1 VTRHLVDDGAFAR
14 LPECTDL
21 ANALRDFHE
30 ILTALEREGQAA
42 GMTRGWAAVTVGR
55 SDLGSFLTTVG
66 PAAKDAAMLAM
77 LALDHCVV
85 WDDDSSLFVDPSV
98 LIDGVPYE
106 SYAVARCVELAG
118 RHSRVVA
125 CITVGGSIGAGL
137 HGAGPVDGD
146 VTEVCFLVTVT
157 DRPIA
162 ARHRIRVE
170 VRREAEFFALTEE
183 AFPALRFA
191 DGVTFKK
198 FEGTFLDLRD
208 EVLRHLS
215 ALNDRFSATYG
226 TEQGDLR
233 RVSALLGIDMSPEG
247 GTRSSERLMSHRD
260 AHLDGCV
267 YRCEI
272 HTKIEPHRN
281 RIHFYP
287 GDEHTGGHIVI
298 GHFVRHLA
306 T

>member
-1 VTRHLVDDGAFAR
+1 VTRHLVDDGAFAS
-14 LPECTDL
+14 LPGCTDL
-21 ANALRDFHE
+21 AGALRDFHE
-30 ILTALEREGQAA
+30 ILTALEREGQPA
-42 GMTRGWAAVTVGR
+42 GMTRGWAAVTVGS
-55 SDLGSFLTTVG
+55 SDLGSFLMAVG
-66 PAAKDAAMLAM
+66 PDSKDAAMLAM

-85 WDDDSSLFVDPSV
+85 WDDDPSLFVDPSV
-98 LIDGVPYE
+98 MIDGIPYE
-106 SYAVARCVELAG
+106 SYAVARCVEQAG
-118 RHSRVVA
+118 QHSRVVA
-125 CITVGGSIGAGL
+125 CITVGETVGAGL
-137 HGAGPVDGD
+137 HRAGPVGGD
-146 VTEVCFLVTVT
+146 ATEVCFLVTAA
-157 DRPIA
+157 DRPLA

-170 VRREAEFFALTEE
+170 ARGEAEFFALTKD
-183 AFPALRFA
+183 AFPVLRFA

-198 FEGTFLDLRD
+198 FEGTFLALRD

-233 RVSALLGIDMSPEG
+233 RVSALLGIDMSIEG
-247 GTRSSERLMSHRD
+247 GTRSSEKLMSHRD
-260 AHLDGCV
+260 AHLDGRV

-298 GHFVRHLA
+298 GHFVRHLP